1 MNLNGLSINMII
13 AQESILL
20 DLIDS
25 MEDEDQQRVMIEKV
39 LAASREKKLKPKM
52 EALVKLVYSMNEVIN
67 RMKREKP
74 LSTDDL
80 RAEINALKQ

>member
-25 MEDEDQQRVMIEKV
+25 MEDEDQQRAMIEKV
-39 LAASREKKLKPKM
+39 LAARREKKLKPKM